1 MDASATNVW
10 AGSVRVPHGSPWG
23 RPKADR
29 WPDVDNR
36 CGRGQKLQSLPRRTG
51 ETRRGSERAAGRLA
65 EKVVPTFSVRPTDPL
80 KSLNNPQ
87 PENAAIS
94 QKPRSR
100 GAMFASYIQNHAERS
115 SPHAVQS
122 PSEAPGHRTLPH
134 ALCLQ
139 PRRTLNPRPSG
150 ERVAGRR
157 ERGTALEVVPYA
169 TALPCQPFP
178 SRTPNPGDN
187 T

>member
-1 MDASATNVW
+1 MRNERV
-10 AGSVRVPHGSPWG
+10 AGLDRVRWESSQR

-29 WPDVDNR
+29 WPDVDTR
-36 CGRGQKLQSLPRRTG
+36 CRRGQKLQSLPHRTG

-80 KSLNNPQ
+80 KPLNNPQ

-100 GAMFASYIQNHAERS
+100 GAMIASYIQNHAERS

-122 PSEAPGHRTLPH
+122 PSEAPGHRTLQR

-157 ERGTALEVVPYA
+157 VRGTALEVVPHA

-178 SRTPNPGDN
+178 SRTPNPGDD